1 MKRFHAFTTYNATKS
16 FIPGFDLFTKYF
28 GTRKWRQ
35 LRKDCSDMDIT
46 AKEALSRWAT
56 RSEHRDLDVLSMMI
70 SMDQAVDERK
80 RIPRDHIP
88 AFMVEMLAAGSSTT
102 SHTAVFTCFELAYH
116 SEAQIKLRKELD
128 DTFPDF
134 NDVDEKRFMD
144 LPYLDAVLR
153 ETMRLRPMI
162 PGTQANRQGM
172 TGIIGELTHG

>member
-1 MKRFHAFTTYNATKS
+1 
-16 FIPGFDLFTKYF
+16 
-28 GTRKWRQ
+28 
-35 LRKDCSDMDIT
+35 MDIT

-70 SMDQAVDERK
+70 SMDEAVDERK

-102 SHTAVFTCFELAYH
+102 SHTAVFACFELAYH
-116 SEAQIKLRKELD
+116 PELQVKLRKELD
-128 DTFPDF
+128 DAFPDV
-134 NDVDEKRFMD
+134 NDVDEKNFMD

-162 PGTQANRQGM
+162 PGTQSSRRGMAGMVDRLTVLQGHWNA
-172 TGIIGELTHG
+172 ISPKK